1 MEYLSVKMIGQALA
15 ALRASNDISLSEL
28 EKELKVPN
36 GFLFKYESVIGGY
49 NDLDVLIVNMYAN
62 YFNVPV
68 SSIIYIAEQL
78 ERARQGFLITRA
90 SIVTRHAMKVLQAE
104 MAKAELKNEREQ

>member
-78 ERARQGFLITRA
+78 ERARQGFLISPPR
-90 SIVTRHAMKVLQAE
+90 RDAMKVLQAE
-104 MAKAELKNEREQ
+104 MAKAELKKDEEQ

>member
-1 MEYLSVKMIGQALA
+1 MEHVTNEMIGEALR

-78 ERARQGFLITRA
+78 ESARQGFLISPPR
-90 SIVTRHAMKVLQAE
+90 RHAMKVLQIE
-104 MAKAELKNEREQ
+104 LAKAELKNEKEQ